1 MTSTIDQY
9 TLGRTLGSGF
19 SAKVKLGQTP
29 DGNEVAV
36 KIFRLDNPEF
46 NKRAFQLLKDEVQ
59 SVQTLEH
66 KHVVK
71 YFEFKENAVWNKK
84 NGQQVPVA
92 YIASELVS
100 GGELFDY
107 VANSGPFGEKIV
119 RYYAKQLIQAIHYIH
134 TRGFAHRDL
143 KCENILLDKL
153 YDIKV
158 VDFGFA
164 CPVEGRNGDGMNRSI
179 VGSLGFMAPE
189 IHSKQPYQGQVVD
202 LFALGVIFFILY
214 AGHPPF
220 NMANMEDPHYKLIA
234 SNRSQQFWALH
245 QQRKPEGFFNE

>member
-1 MTSTIDQY
+1 MTSTIDHY

-19 SAKVKLGQTP
+19 SAKVKLAQMP

-36 KIFRLDNPEF
+36 KIFRLDNPDF

-71 YFEFKENAVWNKK
+71 YFEFKENAIWNKK
-84 NGQQVPVA
+84 NGQQIPVA

-119 RYYAKQLIQAIHYIH
+119 RYYAK
-134 TRGFAHRDL
+134 
-143 KCENILLDKL
+143 
-153 YDIKV
+153 
-158 VDFGFA
+158 
-164 CPVEGRNGDGMNRSI
+164 
-179 VGSLGFMAPE
+179 
-189 IHSKQPYQGQVVD
+189 
-202 LFALGVIFFILY
+202 
-214 AGHPPF
+214 
-220 NMANMEDPHYKLIA
+220 
-234 SNRSQQFWALH
+234 
-245 QQRKPEGFFNE
+245 